1 METLLITV
9 HYVICFFMIIV
20 ILLQA
25 GKGADMGAV
34 FGGASQTIFGGRGP
48 ATVLNKLTAFVAIG
62 FIVTSISLAHMAKQ
76 ESMRTVVT
84 PGMMSSVVSDDKDST
99 DAPAGVEVKKDVD
112 AQQVKKSDQ
121 SSTTKKK

>member
-1 METLLITV
+1 
-9 HYVICFFMIIV
+9 MIIV